1 MNQALLSGI
10 ASKAYDKLLKAAESK
25 QPIAV
30 TGLPDTM
37 AAYIAS
43 KLCADTGKKV
53 LLISGNDLKAAHD
66 AEDGQQLLETG
77 VACLPGGEI
86 DLTRGASSHESAW
99 RRLEALARAQEG
111 DIRLLCTSMDAA
123 LQRMGSADRFREET
137 IRLAPGDR
145 IDLND
150 LIRRLTAMGY
160 ERVSMVEGKGQCA
173 LRGGI
178 IDVYPPA
185 CSQSLRIEFFD
196 DEVDS
201 IREFDCISQRSLD
214 SVEKCTLTPATEVL
228 LPAADAEKA
237 AQRMRDAIERQ
248 GGDLTPAS
256 STLFSDLPPLPE
268 DDADAPDFFDKNI
281 TPKIREKQQ
290 TAARKAELER
300 RRTQLMADADMLAEG
315 LPFKRIRAWLPVLT
329 DDTYTVLDWF
339 EPEIVVLSDPNLL
352 RKRAEERRAGFA
364 EDLEGAMSRDE
375 AVKEQETLLMDWDEL
390 LRHVQG
396 YATVAVTEFLEGMA
410 GVAVKD
416 AAAQHRHAVALA
428 QPAVTVLRQRANL
441 RGISRD
447 ALHAK
452 VGGAG
457 RTRCRRVVRGENRQA
472 AGRMCAGAAR
482 HADAR
487 LHLGGS
493 APDCRQR
500 HGRVRHGL
508 PQGEKASGGRRE
520 DCGVHR
526 PEARRL
532 RGA

>member
-43 KLCADTGKKV
+43 KLCADTGRKV

-228 LPAADAEKA
+228 LPPVDAEKA
-237 AQRMRDAIERQ
+237 ARRMRDAIERQ

-300 RRTQLMADADMLAEG
+300 RRAQLMADADMLAEG
-315 LPFKRIRAWLPVLT
+315 LPFKRIRAWLTVLT

-416 AAAQHRHAVALA
+416 AADLGVQRVAA
-428 QPAVTVLRQRANL
+428 YC
-441 RGISRD
+441 G
-447 ALHAK
+447 
-452 VGGAG
+452 
-457 RTRCRRVVRGENRQA
+457 
-472 AGRMCAGAAR
+472 
-482 HADAR
+482 
-487 LHLGGS
+487 LG
-493 APDCRQR
+493 
-500 HGRVRHGL
+500 
-508 PQGEKASGGRRE
+508 
-520 DCGVHR
+520 
-526 PEARRL
+526 
-532 RGA
+532 